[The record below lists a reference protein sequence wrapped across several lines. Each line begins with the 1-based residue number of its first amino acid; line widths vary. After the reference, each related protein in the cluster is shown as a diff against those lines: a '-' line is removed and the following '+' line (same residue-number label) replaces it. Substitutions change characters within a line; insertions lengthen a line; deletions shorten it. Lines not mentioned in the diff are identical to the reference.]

1 MHAQMWQLIRQ
12 RKKKRM
18 YEKMK
23 EKLEN
28 NRKQEKDTRAQIYKY
43 MPLSAREKKEAESK
57 KKVNK
62 SKECSK
68 SGLPR

>member
-1 MHAQMWQLIRQ
+1 MHACTNVVTDKTKG
-12 RKKKRM
+12 KKKRI

-23 EKLEN
+23 KEK
-28 NRKQEKDTRAQIYKY
+28 KQKVTRIRAQICKY
-43 MPLSAREKKEAESK
+43 VPLSAREKKEAESGK
-57 KKVNK
+57 KENK